1 MMVDVLWSPFVEFSF
16 MRRALV
22 GCIAI
27 SIGATPVGVFMI
39 LRRMSLTGDA
49 MAHAILP
56 GTAIAYLVV
65 GLSLPAM
72 TIGGLVAGLIVAVGA
87 GVISRHTSLR
97 EDTSLAAFY
106 LISLALGVL
115 LLSARGNSVD
125 LFHVLFGSI
134 LALDNHSLLLLAAIA
149 SLSLFLLAVIFRSLI
164 LECVDALF
172 LRSVSH
178 TSPLAHYGFLTLMVM
193 NLVAGFH
200 ALGTL
205 MAVGM
210 MVLPGAAAKFWA
222 RSLGA
227 LLGLSVVVGLSGS
240 YLGLL
245 LSYHQDLPA
254 GPAIILVLGAIY
266 AGSIVFGRD
275 SGLVVTHMAR
285 QHLAG

>member
-1 MMVDVLWSPFVEFSF
+1 MTADMLWSPFVEFGF

-56 GTAIAYLVV
+56 GTAIAYLLV

-87 GVISRHTSLR
+87 GVIARHTSLR

-115 LLSARGNSVD
+115 LLSAHGNSVD

-134 LALDNHSLLLLAAIA
+134 LALDNRSLLLLAAIA
-149 SLSLFLLAVIFRSLI
+149 SLSLLLLAVIFRSLI

-172 LRSVSH
+172 LRSVSR

-227 LLGLSVVVGLSGS
+227 LLGLSIIVGLSGS

-275 SGLVVTHMAR
+275 SGLLATHMTR

>member
-1 MMVDVLWSPFVEFSF
+1 VIVDALWGPFVEFSF

-27 SIGATPVGVFMI
+27 SVGATPVGVFMI

-56 GTAIAYLVV
+56 GTAIAYLLV
-65 GLSLPAM
+65 GLSLSAM
-72 TIGGLVAGLIVAVGA
+72 TLGGLVAGLVVAVGA
-87 GVISRHTSLR
+87 GLVARHTALK

-106 LISLALGVL
+106 LISLALGVM
-115 LLSARGNSVD
+115 LLSARGNNVD

-134 LALDNHSLLLLAAIA
+134 LALDNSSLYLLASIASLSLLLLALI
-149 SLSLFLLAVIFRSLI
+149 LRSLI
-164 LECVDALF
+164 LECVDAAF
-172 LRSVSH
+172 LRSVSR
-178 TSPLAHYGFLTLMVM
+178 TSPLAHYGFLILMVI

-210 MVLPGAAAKFWA
+210 MVLPGAAAKFWG
-222 RSLGA
+222 RSLGSLLMLSV
-227 LLGLSVVVGLSGS
+227 LLGLGGS

-245 LSYHQDLPA
+245 LSYHHDLPA
-254 GPAIILVLGAIY
+254 GPAIILVLGSIY
-266 AGSIVFGRD
+266 ITSVLIGRE
-275 SGLVVTHMAR
+275 SGLLNTYLAR
-285 QHLAG
+285 RHLAS